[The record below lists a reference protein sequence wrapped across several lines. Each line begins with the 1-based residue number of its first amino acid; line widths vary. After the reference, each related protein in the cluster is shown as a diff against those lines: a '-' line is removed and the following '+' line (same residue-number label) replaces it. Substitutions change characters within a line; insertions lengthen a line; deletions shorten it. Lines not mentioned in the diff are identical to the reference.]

1 MTENTKNK
9 QRDDTSSL
17 SREER
22 AEKRAQFEKNRE
34 KRRAE
39 SIKRRVEKIK
49 KAKRTLKEETRAD
62 LIERAK
68 QILIEEGLAGRI
80 EETRKALDEMRQEL
94 RDLRT
99 EHRTEIKK
107 IREDLGVRY
116 QVSDKERARR
126 RERFRDRQEHRRNTL
141 ELIKKFGKEGLT
153 SGQLELFDLKPH
165 RKATKDLPKS
175 YREVATLLN
184 KEEHYT
190 LQGKEWTGASV
201 KQYIEKHGNDN
212 YGRIGHTKSKLAIAN
227 AKREKLVKDH
237 AIYMRDEVLPSIDTN
252 QPYLT
257 IAKEL
262 NKRGCKTRTGG
273 KWGNVAVKRLLE
285 RIDDLS

>member
-1 MTENTKNK
+1 MVQNTKNK
-9 QRDDTSSL
+9 NRNDISSL

-22 AEKRAQFEKNRE
+22 AEKRAQFQKAQE

-39 SIKRRVEKIK
+39 RIE
-49 KAKRTLKEETRAD
+49 KAKRALKEETRVD

-68 QILIEEGLAGRI
+68 QILLEEKLAGRI
-80 EETRKALDEMRQEL
+80 EETWKALDEMRQEL

-99 EHRTEIKK
+99 EHRTAIRK
-107 IREDLGVRY
+107 IREKLGVRRP
-116 QVSDKERARR
+116 VSDKERARR
-126 RERFRDRQEHRRNTL
+126 RERFKFVQEHRLNTL
-141 ELIKKFGKEGLT
+141 ELIKKFGKVGLT
-153 SGQLELFDLKPH
+153 SGQLELFDLIPY
-165 RKATKDLPKS
+165 REATKALPIS
-175 YREVATLLN
+175 YGEVATLLN
-184 KEEHYT
+184 EFEHYT

-201 KQYIEKHGNDN
+201 KQFIERHGNDK
-212 YGRIGHTKSKLAIAN
+212 YGKIGHTKIKLAIAN

-285 RIDDLS
+285 RIKKLP